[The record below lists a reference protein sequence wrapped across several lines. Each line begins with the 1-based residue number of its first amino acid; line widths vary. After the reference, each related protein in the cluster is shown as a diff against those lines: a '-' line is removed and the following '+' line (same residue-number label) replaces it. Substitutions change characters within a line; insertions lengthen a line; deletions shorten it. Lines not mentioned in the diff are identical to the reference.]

1 MHSSVP
7 APAEPHA
14 RGLVSIIL
22 PTYNERENILETV
35 SAVLQAVPDPV
46 EVIVVDDDSP
56 DETWKLV
63 GELGDPRVKVVRRE
77 GIRGLASAINR
88 GIIESRG
95 EIVGWMDVDLSMPP
109 QLLTEMIRR
118 THEYS
123 VVIGSRYVEGGS
135 DARPRLRVV
144 TSRWVNGLASAI
156 LGGGVKDY
164 DSGFIV
170 VRREVFNQVTLMP
183 VGYGAYFIDFI
194 YRCRKRG
201 LKVLELPY
209 TLVDRTKGISKSMPS
224 LWQFFRQGLG
234 YVATIF
240 LARLRS

>member
-1 MHSSVP
+1 MHSSVL
-7 APAEPHA
+7 APAEAHS

-22 PTYNERENILETV
+22 PTYNERENVLETIG
-35 SAVLQAVPDPV
+35 AVLQAVPNPV

-56 DETWKLV
+56 DQTWKVV
-63 GELGDPRVKVVRRE
+63 GELNDPRLKVVRRK

-95 EIVGWMDVDLSMPP
+95 ELVGWMDVDLSMPP
-109 QLLTEMIRR
+109 KLLAEMIPR
-118 THEYS
+118 TIQYP

-135 DARPRLRVV
+135 DARPRLRVL
-144 TSRWVNGLASAI
+144 TSRWVNGLASAV

-170 VRREVFNQVTLMP
+170 MRREVFDQVTLVP
-183 VGYGAYFIDFI
+183 SGYGAYFIDFI
-194 YRCRKRG
+194 YRCRKSG

-209 TLVDRTKGISKSMPS
+209 TLVDRAKGTSKSMPS

-234 YVATIF
+234 YIATIL
-240 LARLRS
+240 LARLRP